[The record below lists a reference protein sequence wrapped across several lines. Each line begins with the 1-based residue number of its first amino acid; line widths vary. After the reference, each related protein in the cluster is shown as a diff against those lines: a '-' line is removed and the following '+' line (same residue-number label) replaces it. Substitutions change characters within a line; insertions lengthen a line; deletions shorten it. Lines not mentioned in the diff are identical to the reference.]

1 MKTKEELIEES
12 IISFLDG
19 ELTAQE
25 AEQLMD
31 EISQNESYQS
41 LLSAYEKAYLQP
53 ESEIV
58 FADKSK
64 LLKPGKTF
72 ILPLKSIVGIAASLV
87 LLMGLILTWQQLKK
101 DTAMDTTVEQKL
113 VQTQSPKTDF
123 EIEKEKEEE
132 EEKTLPPTPTP
143 TVNKGNTN
151 SAIPKNIIVHKKEAK
166 QEIEVVNVKENL
178 ATTKINPYQNIDKLS
193 NTSPSPRLQQ
203 KQEIEMAYLDFQSPI
218 QKKTDNYSS
227 EVEVKI
233 AGVDVSEKMYEVQ
246 FIRARLNEIKDKAT
260 EGLSLLQD
268 ASKPKFLN
276 TKNTKY

>member
-25 AEQLMD
+25 AEQLME

-41 LLSAYEKAYLQP
+41 LLSAYEKAYLLP
-53 ESEIV
+53 ETEIV

-64 LLKPGKTF
+64 LIKPERTF
-72 ILPLKSIVGIAASLV
+72 LLPLKFIAVIAASLV
-87 LLMGLILTWQQLKK
+87 LLMGIFLTWQQLNKNTEK
-101 DTAMDTTVEQKL
+101 DTTVEQKL
-113 VQTQSPKTDF
+113 VQTQSSKTDI
-123 EIEKEKEEE
+123 EIEKK
-132 EEKTLPPTPTP
+132 EEKTLPPASTPTL
-143 TVNKGNTN
+143 NKGNTN
-151 SAIPKNIIVHKKEAK
+151 PVIPKNIVVQKKDVK
-166 QEIEVVNVKENL
+166 NEIEITQSKENL
-178 ATTKINPYQNIDKLS
+178 TTTKINAYQSIDKIN

-203 KQEIEMAYLDFQSPI
+203 KQEIEMAYLDFQSPN
-218 QKKTDNYSS
+218 QKKINNYSS

-233 AGVDVSEKMYEVQ
+233 AGVDVSEKMNEMQ

>member
-19 ELTAQE
+19 ELTTQE

-58 FADKSK
+58 FADKPI
-64 LLKPGKTF
+64 LLKPEKTF

-113 VQTQSPKTDF
+113 VQTQSPKTDI

-132 EEKTLPPTPTP
+132 KTLPPAPTP

-151 SAIPKNIIVHKKEAK
+151 PAIPKNIVVQKKEAK
-166 QEIEVVNVKENL
+166 KEIEIVNIKEIL
-178 ATTKINPYQNIDKLS
+178 ATTKVNPYQNIDKIN
-193 NTSPSPRLQQ
+193 NTPPSPRLQQ

-218 QKKTDNYSS
+218 QNKTDNYSS

-233 AGVDVSEKMYEVQ
+233 AGVDVSEKMNEVQ